1 MRRAIAVA
9 VGIGVFLVAVPA
21 WAHVTVS
28 APGAT
33 RGGSNQLITFRVPVE
48 KNVPT
53 TGVTVALPTNTPI
66 TSVDVL
72 PLAGWTHTEKTV
84 KLARPVHTDDGDIT
98 EAVSQVS
105 WKAQDGGLKPGE
117 FGEFTIIAGQLPDV
131 ASLTFATIQTYKDGS
146 VVRWN
151 EHAAPGTAEPENPA
165 PVLDLAAPH
174 ASGDDPATSTATAVA
189 APKSASNTAPIVLA
203 IIALVVAAAA
213 LGVAVVGNARRRSRS

>member
-9 VGIGVFLVAVPA
+9 AGVGVFLLAAPA

-33 RGGSNQLITFRVPVE
+33 RGGSDQLITFRVPVE
-48 KNVPT
+48 KTVPT
-53 TGVTVALPTNTPI
+53 VGLTVALPTNTPI
-66 TSVDVL
+66 TSVDVQPL
-72 PLAGWTHTEKTV
+72 PGWTHTEKTV
-84 KLARPVHTDDGDIT
+84 KLAHPVHTDDGDIT

-105 WKAQDGGLKPGE
+105 WKAQNGGLQPGE

-131 ASLTFATIQTYKDGS
+131 ASLTFPAFQTYKDGS

-165 PVLDLAAPH
+165 PVLELASAH
-174 ASGDDPATSTATAVA
+174 STDPSKPTVVATPAKSSST
-189 APKSASNTAPIVLA
+189 TAPTVLA
-203 IIALVVAAAA
+203 IVALVIAAAA
-213 LGVAVVGNARRRSRS
+213 LGIAVVGNARRRSGS

>member
-1 MRRAIAVA
+1 MRRTIAA
-9 VGIGVFLVAVPA
+9 ALGIGVLALAVPA

-33 RGGSNQLITFRVPVE
+33 RGGSDQLITFRVPVE
-48 KNVPT
+48 KDVAT
-53 TGVTVALPTNTPI
+53 VGVTVALPTKTPI

-84 KLARPVHTDDGDIT
+84 KLAHPIRTDDGTIS

-105 WKAQDGGLKPGE
+105 WKAHDGGLKPGE

-131 ASLTFATIQTYKDGS
+131 SSLTFAAIQTYQDGS

-151 EHAAPGTAEPENPA
+151 ERAAPGTAEPESPA
-165 PVLDLAAPH
+165 PVLELSAA
-174 ASGDDPATSTATAVA
+174 DPAGGGHATAA
-189 APKSASNTAPIVLA
+189 AVPAPAKSGNTGPTVLA
-203 IIALVVAAAA
+203 VVAIVVAAAA
-213 LGVAVVGNARRRSRS
+213 LGVAVVASVRRKSGS

>member
-33 RGGSNQLITFRVPVE
+33 RGGSDQLITFRVPVE

-117 FGEFTIIAGQLPDV
+117 FGEFTIIAGQLPD
-131 ASLTFATIQTYKDGS
+131 APRLTFSAIQTYQDGS

-151 EHAAPGTAEPENPA
+151 EHAAPGTPEPQNPA
-165 PVLDLAAPH
+165 PVLELSAADPGGQHSEAAAP
-174 ASGDDPATSTATAVA
+174 
-189 APKSASNTAPIVLA
+189 APVTDSDNTAPTVLA
-203 IIALVVAAAA
+203 IVAIVVAAAA
-213 LGVAVVGNARRRSRS
+213 LGVAVVGNARRRSGR

>member
-9 VGIGVFLVAVPA
+9 VGMGVFLLAAPA

-33 RGGSNQLITFRVPVE
+33 RGGSDQLITFRVPVE

-53 TGVTVALPTNTPI
+53 VGLAVALPTDTPI
-66 TSVDVL
+66 TSVDVQPL
-72 PLAGWTHTEKTV
+72 PGWTHTEKTA
-84 KLARPVHTDDGDIT
+84 KLAHPVHTDDGDIT
-98 EAVSQVS
+98 EAVSQIS
-105 WKAQDGGLKPGE
+105 WKAHNGGLVPGE

-131 ASLTFATIQTYKDGS
+131 ASLTFAAIQTYKDGS

-165 PVLDLAAPH
+165 PVLELASAH
-174 ASGDDPATSTATAVA
+174 SSDPSTATAAA
-189 APKSASNTAPIVLA
+189 APANSSNTAPTVLA
-203 IIALVVAAAA
+203 IVALVIAAAA
-213 LGVAVVGNARRRSRS
+213 LGLAVVGNARRRSGS

>member
-9 VGIGVFLVAVPA
+9 VGVGVFLLAVPA

-33 RGGSNQLITFRVPVE
+33 RGGSDQLITFRVPVE

-117 FGEFTIIAGQLPDV
+117 FGQFTIIAGQLPDV
-131 ASLTFATIQTYKDGS
+131 ASLTFATLQTYKDGS

-165 PVLDLAAPH
+165 PVLELAAAH
-174 ASGDDPATSTATAVA
+174 ASGDDRSASATVVAT
-189 APKSASNTAPIVLA
+189 KSSSNTAPIVLA
-203 IIALVVAAAA
+203 IVALVVAAAA
-213 LGVAVVGNARRRSRS
+213 LGIAVVGNARRRSKS